1 MQNQGKGKGGKAE
14 KSCFVCG
21 QVGHYARHCWQA
33 VRNVQAPRSQAG
45 SSSTEWTNVTSVSHQ
60 PAPAQQQTTHVQ
72 GQGQQQPQQATQYR
86 VSRIAELNSDDN
98 QGQEHSVCDLRDS
111 PKPTPKSNDGVVRA
125 IHYYIGDDDVQS
137 NIQSGQ
143 VRAIVSEIP
152 NNASNLYSILLDPR
166 LHDAQGREIPVHSMK
181 DVEVHLEIA
190 HMIQPILCY
199 GILLEAGCG
208 INPAEPALTHLAG
221 VRVPIELQNMSAT
234 VKGWN
239 RVISSGNGSVVTQL
253 QPQFSICAVRADV
266 TSDLRL

>member
-1 MQNQGKGKGGKAE
+1 M
-14 KSCFVCG
+14 
-21 QVGHYARHCWQA
+21 RH
-33 VRNVQAPRSQAG
+33 VQAPRSQAG

-152 NNASNLYSILLDPR
+152 NNASGLYSILLDSRPDVAVFPSESLLDVESKQMNSQHVCMMR
-166 LHDAQGREIPVHSMK
+166 K
-181 DVEVHLEIA
+181 DVRFQCIV
-190 HMIQPILCY
+190 
-199 GILLEAGCG
+199 
-208 INPAEPALTHLAG
+208 
-221 VRVPIELQNMSAT
+221 
-234 VKGWN
+234 
-239 RVISSGNGSVVTQL
+239 
-253 QPQFSICAVRADV
+253 
-266 TSDLRL
+266 